1 MLSGLTALLLIL
13 ADCGQSSTGKS
24 TQSSTGKSTQS
35 STGKSTQ
42 ASTGQSSQQSSAGT
56 STSPPSAISIPR
68 ASGTVTGFLRGVTA
82 TLHAGTRHPKVGRP
96 WPIRFTVTRGG
107 RAARAGLSYQ
117 YLFGGQVVAHTSHY
131 TFTGHFLDVFRWPS
145 SAAGYPLTLRA
156 VIVSEGATIDLDYPV
171 QVTR

>member
-1 MLSGLTALLLIL
+1 VSVGTRDRLLTGLTAALLLL
-13 ADCGQSSTGKS
+13 AGCGHSSNGKSSASTS
-24 TQSSTGKSTQS
+24 TQSSTGGSAGG
-35 STGKSTQ
+35 STG
-42 ASTGQSSQQSSAGT
+42 G
-56 STSPPSAISIPR
+56 STSQPGAPSTPGG
-68 ASGTVTGFLRGVTA
+68 SGTVAGSSRGVTA

-107 RAARAGLSYQ
+107 HAAKAGLSYE

-131 TFTGHFLDVFRWPS
+131 TFSGHFLDIFRWPS

-171 QVTR
+171 QVTG